1 MEIITSSPI
10 IVQSEITTSKIEVLS
25 ITDSN
30 QDRNIIANIRIADKE
45 CSVML
50 WELNAYDN
58 LGQWTD
64 DMVVARIKELSAEG
78 KLC

>member
-1 MEIITSSPI
+1 MEIITESPI

>member
-1 MEIITSSPI
+1 MEIITESPI

-64 DMVVARIKELSAEG
+64 EMVVARIKELIAEG